1 MQSKIAAFSGQDC
14 HLRPKACLAQF
25 QSPVSIPDMRH
36 YLLLGLPLILSLT
49 QCTDPYGNPVSPFGS
64 QNPAPY
70 SDAREQYRSSM
81 RENDRGQTQQA
92 YEQGMRDG
100 RDDAMMGRPRGNR
113 RMPNY
118 STPALLSAF
127 NDGYEQGY
135 RTGGQGGS
143 MPGFGGAPAYPGPG
157 SLNGGAADF
166 QPGGFGSPNPGQND
180 PAYSQ
185 GYEYGLR
192 DRVAGRQADA
202 GAHVGRYDPRY
213 RRSFERGYHD
223 AFERR

>member
-1 MQSKIAAFSGQDC
+1 
-14 HLRPKACLAQF
+14 
-25 QSPVSIPDMRH
+25 MRH
-36 YLLLGLPLILSLT
+36 YLLPALPLVLALT
-49 QCTDPYGNPVSPFGS
+49 QCTDPYGNPMHPFGGR
-64 QNPAPY
+64 NPAPY
-70 SDAREQYRSSM
+70 SDTREQYRTDM
-81 RENDRGQTQQA
+81 REQDRGQIQQA
-92 YEQGMRDG
+92 YEEGMREG
-100 RDDAMMGRPRGNR
+100 RSDAMMSRPRSHR

-118 STPALLSAF
+118 SAPGMLSAY

-135 RTGGQGGS
+135 RSGGQNGGL
-143 MPGFGGAPAYPGPG
+143 PGYGGAPAYPGPG
-157 SLNGGAADF
+157 NFNGGAGDF
-166 QPGGFGSPNPGQND
+166 QPGGFSNPSPSQND

-185 GYEYGLR
+185 GYEYGSR